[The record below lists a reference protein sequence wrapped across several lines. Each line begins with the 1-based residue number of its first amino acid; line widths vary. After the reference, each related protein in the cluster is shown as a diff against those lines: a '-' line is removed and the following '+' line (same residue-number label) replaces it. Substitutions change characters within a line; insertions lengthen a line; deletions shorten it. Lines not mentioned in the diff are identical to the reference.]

1 MSAKIIGSGFYGRPL
16 VVSDLVGTSAV
27 VTHDNGRVLTIRVI
41 VARGTRLGPIPIHIV
56 FAHGQRTSCD
66 TPCAKKLVGAQNR
79 R

>member
-41 VARGTRLGPIPIHIV
+41 VARGSRSGHYRFTVI
-56 FAHGQRTSCD
+56 FAHGQRTSLRY
-66 TPCAKKLVGAQNR
+66 TLR
-79 R
+79 